1 MYEQKTNT
9 KGSAIMSILLKA
21 PIRKTGLITKST
33 HVGPKTS
40 SILLVS
46 ATIFIAV
53 VLLMYT
59 GIAFT
64 EGTMKGYS
72 ECRGKIVGFEQK
84 GMYGSPDQFKLAL
97 SYCDPK

>member
-1 MYEQKTNT
+1 
-9 KGSAIMSILLKA
+9 MSILLKA
-21 PIRKTGLITKST
+21 PIRKTGLITKSK

-53 VLLMYT
+53 VLFMYT

-72 ECRGKIVGFEQK
+72 ECRDKIVGFEQK
-84 GMYGSPDQFKLAL
+84 GIYGSPDQFKLAL
-97 SYCDPK
+97 SYCNPK

>member
-1 MYEQKTNT
+1 
-9 KGSAIMSILLKA
+9 MSILLEA

-72 ECRGKIVGFEQK
+72 ECRGKIAGFEQK

>member
-1 MYEQKTNT
+1 
-9 KGSAIMSILLKA
+9 MSILLKA

-72 ECRGKIVGFEQK
+72 ECRGKIVGFGKKECTAAQIN
-84 GMYGSPDQFKLAL
+84 SN
-97 SYCDPK
+97 

>member
-1 MYEQKTNT
+1 
-9 KGSAIMSILLKA
+9 MSILLEA
-21 PIRKTGLITKST
+21 PIKKTGLITKSK

-46 ATIFIAV
+46 AAIFIVV

-72 ECRGKIVGFEQK
+72 ECRGKIVGSSKRECMAAQIN
-84 GMYGSPDQFKLAL
+84 SN
-97 SYCDPK
+97 